1 MPLCSM
7 VPCSTHWMASTV
19 IVERN
24 EKAELAAEKKYSS
37 SHKGP
42 YAAPGVVVPSPRRS
56 TRRPVPLVTNAGG
69 RSVAVGEG
77 DLVGEGVGEGEPVRV
92 GVWLRVTVG
101 VPVSEGV
108 TLGVP
113 VREGVTLGV
122 PVREGVTLVAAIH
135 SIVT

>member
-7 VPCSTHWMASTV
+7 VPCSTHWVASTV

-42 YAAPGVVVPSPRRS
+42 YVPPGAVVPSPRRS

-77 DLVGEGVGEGEPVRV
+77 ELVGEGVGEGEPVRV
-92 GVWLRVTVG
+92 GVWLRVPVG
-101 VPVSEGV
+101 VPVSERV

-113 VREGVTLGV
+113 LGV
-122 PVREGVTLVAAIH
+122 GVPLGEPASMH
-135 SIVT
+135 SMVT